1 MLELDEH
8 CDEELFPTP
17 APFALPEPIDVDEI
31 CPTRNVQGVAISIGC
46 TRKVDV

>member
-8 CDEELFPTP
+8 CAEELFPTP
-17 APFALPEPIDVDEI
+17 APFPLPEPIGLDGI
-31 CPTRNVQGVAISIGC
+31 CPTRNVQGVAISIGR